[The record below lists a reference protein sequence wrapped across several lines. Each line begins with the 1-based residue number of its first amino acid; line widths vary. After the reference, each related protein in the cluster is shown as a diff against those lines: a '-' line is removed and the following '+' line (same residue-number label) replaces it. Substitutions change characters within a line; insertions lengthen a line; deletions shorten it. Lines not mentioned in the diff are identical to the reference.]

1 MTRISITLPTSLSQ
15 TLQQEARQRETSVS
29 DLIRTVMSRHFFSA
43 KILQRERSL
52 AALQQMAEQ
61 ALAGG
66 ERLSESVDEV
76 LYGEHG
82 AWRGQS
88 DEE

>member
-1 MTRISITLPTSLSQ
+1 MTRISITLPTTLNQ
-15 TLQQEARQRETSVS
+15 TLQHEARQRETSVS
-29 DLIRTVMSRHFFSA
+29 DLIRTMLSKYFATAKVLQQDRSFS
-43 KILQRERSL
+43 
-52 AALQQMAEQ
+52 ALQQMARG
-61 ALAGG
+61 AVSGG

-82 AWRGQS
+82 AWRGQP